1 MDRGPEERCGVGV
14 AEMLYKYNMYLTVVH
29 SVLMRDICDKLG
41 MWLSFLHTQK
51 KNLQVGRSD
60 VFFIA
65 WWTQVVITC
74 IKSYGK
80 IPKSGVNPWPKFI
93 SMWL

>member
-1 MDRGPEERCGVGV
+1 MGV
-14 AEMLYKYNMYLTVVH
+14 AEMLHKYNMYLTVVH

-41 MWLSFLHTQK
+41 MWLSFLHTHKK

-65 WWTQVVITC
+65 
-74 IKSYGK
+74 
-80 IPKSGVNPWPKFI
+80 
-93 SMWL
+93 